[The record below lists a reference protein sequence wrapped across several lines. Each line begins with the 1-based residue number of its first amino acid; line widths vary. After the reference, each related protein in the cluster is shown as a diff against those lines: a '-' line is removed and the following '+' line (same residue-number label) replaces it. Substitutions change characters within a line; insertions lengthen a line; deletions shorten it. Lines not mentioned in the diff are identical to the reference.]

1 MKEIRPLTSL
11 RAIAAFLV
19 FMFHYADVWS
29 PANRGVEFVGGWI
42 PFMFLWRQGDVGVS
56 IFFVLSGFLI
66 TRIYYDSLREKRV
79 PLRRYFVKRVARIW
93 PLFAVFAVIQHTFL
107 FLGGGGPNP
116 DWLVTMTMTQSFFSK
131 LVFEGLPV
139 A

>member
-19 FMFHYADVWS
+19 FMFHYAEVLS
-29 PANRGVEFVGGWI
+29 PAHRGVEFAGEWI

-66 TRIYYDSLREKRV
+66 TRIY
-79 PLRRYFVKRVARIW
+79 
-93 PLFAVFAVIQHTFL
+93 
-107 FLGGGGPNP
+107 
-116 DWLVTMTMTQSFFSK
+116 
-131 LVFEGLPV
+131 
-139 A
+139 